1 MSEGTIHPLKHP
13 VTVTLKSS
21 AGEREETISF
31 LTLRRM
37 KAKDMRLADKIGGDV
52 STSIEMIAK
61 LSGQPVAVID
71 DVDGAAHQAP
81 LEDNNREAASMART
95 QTAPAK
101 GVGGKRGHAAR
112 EGEAKS
118 QGQQGSGS
126 AGPRC
131 RPPSKHRAAVRQRG
145 GKPRQRRR
153 GEPLNTSRDA
163 SAPRA

>member
-71 DVDGAAHQAP
+71 ELDAEDFTAIGAII
-81 LEDNNREAASMART
+81 EGF
-95 QTAPAK
+95 TAPGQK
-101 GVGGKRGHAAR
+101 T
-112 EGEAKS
+112 GES
-118 QGQQGSGS
+118 S
-126 AGPRC
+126 
-131 RPPSKHRAAVRQRG
+131 
-145 GKPRQRRR
+145 
-153 GEPLNTSRDA
+153 
-163 SAPRA
+163 